1 MARTKTA
8 RDDSPGM
15 YDAQLQNL
23 PYSLEAEQSVLGGLL
38 LEPDNLSLV
47 LEYIARPEMFY
58 RRQHRDL
65 FSVLMNM
72 FNMNRTIDLI
82 TVLDEVD
89 RAGVFES
96 SENAKMYLVQLME
109 LVPTTANITEYCK
122 IVQEKYYIRM
132 LMIACTEI
140 VDRAGEG
147 DVDAKQLLELAEQ
160 KIYDIRQGKD
170 SSAMA
175 KIDSVIVEA
184 YDKLLKLTGEDRE
197 SYQGLRTGFS
207 RLDMVLGGL
216 NKSDLILVAARPGM
230 GKSSFALNIA
240 VNVARRYK
248 KDVVFFSLEMSNEQ
262 LVLRALSSEA
272 KIHNEKLRVGRL
284 TAEEWVNLAS
294 TADIL
299 SKTNMYFDDTAGITA
314 TEMKAKLMR
323 LKNLGLVVID
333 YLQLME
339 SGGRSDNR
347 VQEIS
352 KITRSLKIMAK
363 ELDVPVILLSQLSR
377 AAEQRTD
384 HRPMLSDLRDSGSI
398 EQDADSVLFLARKS
412 YYEEDAEDTTEAQC
426 IIAKNR
432 HGSTGELDI
441 RWLGEFTRF
450 EDVDFYRD
458 EP

>member
-1 MARTKTA
+1 MAESNARTYSTNSL
-8 RDDSPGM
+8 DT
-15 YDAQLQNL
+15 QLQNL

-38 LEPDNLSLV
+38 LEPENISLV
-47 LEYIARPEMFY
+47 LEYISRPEMFY
-58 RRQHRDL
+58 RRQHREL
-65 FSVLMNM
+65 FSVLINM
-72 FNMNRTIDLI
+72 FNMNKTIDFV
-82 TVLDEVD
+82 TVLDEAD
-89 RAGVFES
+89 RIGVFES
-96 SENAKMYLVQLME
+96 SESAKMYLVQLME
-109 LVPTTANITEYCK
+109 FVPTTANIVEYCK

-140 VDRAGEG
+140 VERAGEG
-147 DVDAKQLLELAEQ
+147 EVDAKQLLELAEQ

-175 KIDSVIVEA
+175 KIDTVIIET
-184 YDKLLKLTGEDRE
+184 YDKLLKLTGEDKE
-197 SYQGLRTGFS
+197 QYQGLKTGFS
-207 RLDMVLGGL
+207 RLDMLLGGL
-216 NKSDLILVAARPGM
+216 NKSDLILIAARPGV
-230 GKSSFALNIA
+230 GKSSFAMNIA
-240 VNVARRYK
+240 INVAKRYK
-248 KDVVFFSLEMSNEQ
+248 KDVAIFSLEMSNEQ

-272 KIHNEKLRVGRL
+272 KIHNEKLRIGNL
-284 TAEEWVNLAS
+284 TPDEWVNLAS

-299 SKTNMYFDDTAGITA
+299 SKTHMYFDDSAGITA

-323 LKNLGLVVID
+323 LKDLGLVVID

-352 KITRSLKIMAK
+352 KITRNLKIMAK
-363 ELDVPVILLSQLSR
+363 ELNVPVILLSQLSR

-398 EQDADSVLFLARKS
+398 EQDADSVLFLSRKS
-412 YYEEDAEDTTEAQC
+412 YYEDDPDSKTEAQC

-432 HGSTGELDI
+432 HGSTGEIDI

-450 EDVDFYRD
+450 EDVDFYRE